1 MNPSS
6 LQTRSALDWIDDEL
20 AELDA
25 AQLLRRMQITE
36 RVGPGCCH
44 VEGRKLIDFGSND
57 YLGLATDPRVL
68 NAARAELNA
77 WGSVASPLLGG
88 HTPAHQSLAERL
100 AAFEGTESALVFSS
114 GYAANVGTI
123 TALVS
128 KGDVVYSDRLNHA
141 SIIDGC
147 RLSRATIRRYPHRDV
162 SALAEMMVADT
173 QFERRLI
180 VTDSL
185 FSMDG
190 NSAPLAELSELAEQF
205 GAMLMVDEAHATGVF
220 GSTGRG
226 LCEAFGVDDRVHV
239 RVGTLSKAL
248 GSVGGFVCGNHSLTQ
263 WLLNRARPYI
273 FSTAHPAAACE
284 AAAEALSI
292 VEAEP
297 QRGSELQQRAAM
309 VRNQLQRQGW
319 NLGPST
325 SQIIPI
331 MVGDADK
338 ALKLAGSL
346 REAGYYVPAIRQPS
360 VPVGQS
366 RLRLSLSWG
375 HSEEMIDGLVEAFL
389 QVV

>member
-1 MNPSS
+1 MNSSS

-25 AQLLRRMQITE
+25 AQLLRRLQTTE
-36 RVGPGCCH
+36 RVGAGRCRI
-44 VEGRKLIDFGSND
+44 EGRELVDFGSND
-57 YLGLATDPRVL
+57 YLGFATDPRVC
-68 NAARAELNA
+68 NAARAELSA

-88 HTPAHQSLAERL
+88 HTLAHERL
-100 AAFEGTESALVFSS
+100 AQQLADFEGTESALVFAS
-114 GYAANVGTI
+114 GYATNVGTI

-128 KGDVVYSDRLNHA
+128 QGDVVYSDSLNHA

-147 RLSRATIRRYPHRDV
+147 RLSRATIRRYPHGDV
-162 SALAEMMVADT
+162 STLAEMMAGDT
-173 QFERRLI
+173 QFARRLI

-190 NSAPLAELSELAEQF
+190 NWAPLVELTELAEQY

-220 GSTGRG
+220 GPTGRG
-226 LCEAFGVDDRVHV
+226 LCEELGIEDRVHV

-248 GSVGGFVCGNHSLTQ
+248 GSVGGFVCGSQSLTQ
-263 WLLNRARPYI
+263 WLLNRARPFI

-292 VEAEP
+292 VESEP
-297 QRGSELQQRAAM
+297 QRGRELQQRAT
-309 VRNQLQRQGW
+309 QLRARLQQQGW
-319 NLGPST
+319 DLGPSA

-338 ALKLAGSL
+338 ALELASKLRDAGF
-346 REAGYYVPAIRQPS
+346 YVPAIRPPS
-360 VPVGQS
+360 VPKGQS
-366 RLRLSLSWG
+366 RLRLCLSWG
-375 HSEEMIDGLVEAFL
+375 HSNEMIDRLVEAL
-389 QVV
+389 Q